1 MKKAGKVMV
10 YPSVGDHIYVVRSLG
25 YAHHGRLFLYYVS
38 ALLNQRLISTFVI
51 QNIKRFS
58 RCWQKINNKN
68 TEVPIKGIGWGTK
81 K

>member
-68 TEVPIKGIGWGTK
+68 TEVPIKEIGWGTQK
-81 K
+81 

>member
-1 MKKAGKVMV
+1 MV

-38 ALLNQRLISTFVI
+38 VLLNQGLISTFVI

-58 RCWQKINNKN
+58 RC
-68 TEVPIKGIGWGTK
+68 
-81 K
+81 

>member
-1 MKKAGKVMV
+1 MV

-68 TEVPIKGIGWGTK
+68 TEVPIKEIGWGTQK
-81 K
+81 